1 MGKFDNWLCR
11 CSGLGN
17 IVTKSGK
24 LTQGA
29 MTYLDEVFIE
39 EVYGISR
46 DAYGKALDK
55 GVACEEDGFKMLN
68 DVFYRGRF
76 VAKVKEPKE
85 NEYIK
90 GTPDTIID
98 GCVTDIKNALDL
110 FTFGKATMT
119 HLYEW
124 QVKGYMFL
132 YNLPKG
138 RLFYCLN
145 NMPEYMVLEEQRKMF
160 YTQKKWATLESPE
173 YLAACDA
180 LAQAHNYDH
189 IPLEQKFK
197 FWDIER
203 SQENDNAIIASVI
216 SARQY
221 LNAKYDEHEAQILKN
236 KQLLIN

>member
-1 MGKFDNWLCR
+1 MEKFDNWLCR
-11 CSGLGN
+11 CSAVGN

-39 EVYGISR
+39 AVDGVRKE
-46 DAYGKALDK
+46 AYGKALDK
-55 GVACEEDGFKMLN
+55 GIACEEDGFKVLN

-85 NEYIK
+85 NEYVK
-90 GTPDTIID
+90 GTPDTIMD

-110 FTFGKATMT
+110 FTFGKAELS
-119 HLYEW
+119 HIYEW
-124 QVKGYMFL
+124 QVKAYMFL
-132 YNLPKG
+132 YDLQRG

-160 YTQKKWATLESPE
+160 YTQKKWATFEAPE
-173 YLAACDA
+173 YLDACDE

-189 IPLEQKFK
+189 KPIYERFK
-197 FWDIER
+197 FWELER
-203 SQENDNAIIASVI
+203 STEDDNAIITAVT
-216 SARQY
+216 SARTY
-221 LNAKYDEHEAQILKN
+221 LNDKYEQHLEMIEKN
-236 KQLLIN
+236 KKLLK